1 MKGFGR
7 MKEMK
12 KALKICLFGML
23 AHICA
28 SMGLAA
34 TSESE
39 DFTVDLSGMGP
50 WEMRTAAASEAISY
64 STAWATNLT
73 AAQQASANAVVKVYP
88 AKREK
93 SQNSPSVREACPCW
107 SVVHHSVS
115 SDLWSRRNGT
125 MPMNVMPLSSCQG
138 FS

>member
-1 MKGFGR
+1 MNHGIHGMKI
-7 MKEMK
+7 
-12 KALKICLFGML
+12 LTLVCLGML
-23 AHICA
+23 LGGAA
-28 SMGLAA
+28 TAA

>member
-1 MKGFGR
+1 MRKMNHGIHRIHGMKI
-7 MKEMK
+7 
-12 KALKICLFGML
+12 LTLVCLGML
-23 AHICA
+23 LGGAA
-28 SMGLAA
+28 AAA

>member
-1 MKGFGR
+1 MNHGIHRIRGMKI
-7 MKEMK
+7 
-12 KALKICLFGML
+12 LTLVCLGML
-23 AHICA
+23 LGGVAA
-28 SMGLAA
+28 AA

>member
-1 MKGFGR
+1 MNHGIHRIHGMKI
-7 MKEMK
+7 
-12 KALKICLFGML
+12 LTLVCLGML
-23 AHICA
+23 LGDVAA
-28 SMGLAA
+28 AA
-34 TSESE
+34 TSESG